1 MEQPNRSYI
10 DSLCRGDKVFE
21 NKLISVI
28 KTEFPTEKEVYY
40 NALKAKNVQEIAEAV
55 HKLKHKIS
63 ILGLEKGYA
72 LAAQYENDIRD
83 EKFDHSQ
90 SFEEILDIMTEYLKT
105 L

>member
-1 MEQPNRSYI
+1 MELPNRSYI

-21 NKLISVI
+21 KRLLSVI
-28 KTEFPTEKEVYY
+28 KAEFPVEKDIYY
-40 NALKAKNVQEIAEAV
+40 KALAVKNIEEIAEAV

-83 EKFDHSQ
+83 DKFDLAQ
-90 SFEEILDIMTEYLKT
+90 SFEEILDSMTEYLKT